1 MVSYEDLP
9 LPTPKANTV
18 LVQLCK
24 QWGYRS
30 IATAST
36 EAKLELARQL
46 GADET
51 INYITQDFEAEMKR
65 LTNGSGV
72 QLALDA
78 VGGEVT
84 EKSMRCL
91 APFGCLVNYAMPATH
106 RLLSHYRACGK
117 IAPPWDSLCP
127 RTCPDGITSQP
138 WLSF

>member
-1 MVSYEDLP
+1 VVSYEDLP

-30 IATAST
+30 IATALT

-91 APFGCLVNYAMPATH
+91 AEAW
-106 RLLSHYRACGK
+106 S
-117 IAPPWDSLCP
+117 
-127 RTCPDGITSQP
+127 
-138 WLSF
+138 